1 MLSIAEVI
9 STFQLSWLPRT
20 VTIAVPVAVVVTGVG
35 LSFALL
41 SVAVKT
47 SKPAG
52 IPVVLSLQPTP
63 ISEIVPNIA
72 SARDTRIPDPP
83 LTASSGETAQSL
95 GTGLGPPFRRLTL
108 LDDDLSEH
116 EWMWG
121 AVIWENSRRRES
133 MREALPGI

>member
-1 MLSIAEVI
+1 MCPAMMLSIGVSI
-9 STFQLSWLPRT
+9 TTFQVTTLPRM
-20 VTIAVPVAVVVTGVG
+20 VTMAWPVAVVVTGVG
-35 LSFALL
+35 ASFAPF

-47 SKPAG
+47 SNPAG
-52 IPVVLSLQPTP
+52 IPVVLSLQATP

-83 LTASSGETAQSL
+83 LTAHSSETAQSL
-95 GTGLGPPFRRLTL
+95 GTGLGPPFKRLRL

-121 AVIWENSRRRES
+121 AVIWENSR
-133 MREALPGI
+133 